1 MRERNEEFMA
11 NGKEYDVMGYWDCPV
26 CQTKKIKGTVRD
38 CPNCG
43 APRGKDVRFYMDG
56 GCPSDR
62 RGREKEGKRCGLDV

>member
-1 MRERNEEFMA
+1 MFNSILWMRERNEEFMA

-56 GCPSDR
+56 EDVR
-62 RGREKEGKRCGLDV
+62 LTEEEEKK